1 MNTVGIIA
9 EYNPFH
15 NGHLYQIEQIK
26 KSTGAQNIV
35 IAMSGDYVQRG
46 LPAWT
51 DKYLRTKMAL
61 SCGAACVFELPASF
75 ATASAETF
83 AMAGIS
89 LFTSLSFVDG
99 ICFGCESSELALLQE
114 IAAFLVKPS
123 KEFEQT
129 VANCIAKG
137 DSYPV
142 ARQKAL
148 CSIFSSQKEAC
159 AALLSA
165 PNNILAIE
173 YLKAISLLDS
183 PLIPIPILRNGSGYH
198 SQKLSGAF
206 SSASAIRIKSFEE
219 PKKFLT
225 SIAAAV
231 PQNVTSLLEQ
241 YPNHYPITEN
251 YFSSLLYYRLSN
263 LTEKDK
269 NILDMTDEIFHRIK
283 NQFPAYAGY
292 SQFIAQ
298 TKTKQYTYSRI
309 SRILLRCLLHIENP
323 LFQKQAEGLIP
334 APFVPYARLLGFLRG
349 KSSIL
354 RIQAKIP
361 IITKPADGLQ
371 NITNYYADTE
381 EAFPGFLSYAL
392 WMYQKDIYASNLY
405 RQVQKNALGCSRPDE
420 YHSQPVIW
428 K

>member
-1 MNTVGIIA
+1 
-9 EYNPFH
+9 
-15 NGHLYQIEQIK
+15 
-26 KSTGAQNIV
+26 
-35 IAMSGDYVQRG
+35 
-46 LPAWT
+46 
-51 DKYLRTKMAL
+51 
-61 SCGAACVFELPASF
+61 
-75 ATASAETF
+75 
-83 AMAGIS
+83 
-89 LFTSLSFVDG
+89 
-99 ICFGCESSELALLQE
+99 
-114 IAAFLVKPS
+114 
-123 KEFEQT
+123 
-129 VANCIAKG
+129 
-137 DSYPV
+137 
-142 ARQKAL
+142 
-148 CSIFSSQKEAC
+148 
-159 AALLSA
+159 
-165 PNNILAIE
+165 
-173 YLKAISLLDS
+173 
-183 PLIPIPILRNGSGYH
+183 
-198 SQKLSGAF
+198 
-206 SSASAIRIKSFEE
+206 
-219 PKKFLT
+219 
-225 SIAAAV
+225 
-231 PQNVTSLLEQ
+231 
-241 YPNHYPITEN
+241 
-251 YFSSLLYYRLSN
+251 
-263 LTEKDK
+263 
-269 NILDMTDEIFHRIK
+269 MTDEIFHRIK

-349 KSSIL
+349 KSSLL